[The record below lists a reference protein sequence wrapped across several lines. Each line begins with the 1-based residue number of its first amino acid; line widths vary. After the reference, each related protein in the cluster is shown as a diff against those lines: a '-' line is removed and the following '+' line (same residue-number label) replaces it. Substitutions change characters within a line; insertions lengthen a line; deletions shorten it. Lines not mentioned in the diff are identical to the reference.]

1 MHLSPNFMGNSE
13 NIKKRWQLRTV
24 RKTQTIRPRNLCLAA
39 CMTLLAG
46 STVSLVSGEEA
57 SIMTGSTVQ
66 TEQLDSYTP
75 DGDVESMSAED
86 GNEAYVI
93 TDKEHLTE
101 TTITVAELLF

>member
-1 MHLSPNFMGNSE
+1 
-13 NIKKRWQLRTV
+13 
-24 RKTQTIRPRNLCLAA
+24 
-39 CMTLLAG
+39 
-46 STVSLVSGEEA
+46 
-57 SIMTGSTVQ
+57 MTGSTVQ